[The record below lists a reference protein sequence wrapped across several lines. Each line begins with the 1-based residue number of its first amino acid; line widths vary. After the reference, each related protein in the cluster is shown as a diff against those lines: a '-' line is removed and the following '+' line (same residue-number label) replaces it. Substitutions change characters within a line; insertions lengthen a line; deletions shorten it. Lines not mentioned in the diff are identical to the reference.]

1 MFPGPSE
8 RNSLGHPFGI
18 PSNTML
24 EDGGLVQ
31 HLQVSFP
38 KELLGTEIQS
48 VGSGFGIVY
57 KVTLMRMLELGS
69 LSVAVEVSSK
79 REFYSTLGVLQA

>member
-1 MFPGPSE
+1 
-8 RNSLGHPFGI
+8 
-18 PSNTML
+18 ML

-38 KELLGTEIQS
+38 KELLGMEIQS

-69 LSVAVEVSSK
+69 LSVAIEVSSK
-79 REFYSTLGVLQA
+79 KELYSALGVLQAQMCMFLPRALCKGMHAHYCK